1 MSADLLPL
9 PSRQRNAKPWAA
21 LAAVGPMADASTG
34 RSTGAKMAEPVGQR
48 LSSSIVEL
56 ASTLTRYNQEI
67 AERTAEKERMG
78 KILAEFRKHI
88 AWQGQRKQLMRR
100 NQERLFNESSWLEG
114 KTAEVLVARPSPPR
128 HRLGTAGPS
137 PCLVLPAVHRSGRIW
152 YSCPTSSG
160 RSRPSWARCAT
171 ATPGCPAQGTLS

>member
-1 MSADLLPL
+1 
-9 PSRQRNAKPWAA
+9 
-21 LAAVGPMADASTG
+21 MADGSTG

-78 KILAEFRKHI
+78 KILAEFRKHT

-114 KTAEVLVARPSPPR
+114 KTAEVLVARPS
-128 HRLGTAGPS
+128 HLATAKAQPDP
-137 PCLVLPAVHRSGRIW
+137 PCLVPPAVHRSGRIW

-171 ATPGCPAQGTLS
+171 ATPGCPAQGILS

>member
-1 MSADLLPL
+1 
-9 PSRQRNAKPWAA
+9 
-21 LAAVGPMADASTG
+21 
-34 RSTGAKMAEPVGQR
+34 MAEPVGNR

-56 ASTLTRYNQEI
+56 ASTLTRYNQEL

-114 KTAEVLVARPSPPR
+114 KTAEVLVARPSPPC
-128 HRLGTAGPS
+128 LGTA
-137 PCLVLPAVHRSGRIW
+137 
-152 YSCPTSSG
+152 
-160 RSRPSWARCAT
+160 
-171 ATPGCPAQGTLS
+171 

>member
-1 MSADLLPL
+1 
-9 PSRQRNAKPWAA
+9 
-21 LAAVGPMADASTG
+21 MADGSTG

-128 HRLGTAGPS
+128 HRPGTAGPS
-137 PCLVLPAVHRSGRIW
+137 PCLVPPAVHRSGRIW

>member
-1 MSADLLPL
+1 
-9 PSRQRNAKPWAA
+9 
-21 LAAVGPMADASTG
+21 MADGSTG
-34 RSTGAKMAEPVGQR
+34 RSTGAKMAEPVGNR

-56 ASTLTRYNQEI
+56 ASTLTRYNQEL

-128 HRLGTAGPS
+128 HRRGTAGPS
-137 PCLVLPAVHRSGRIW
+137 PCLVPPAVHRSGRTW
-152 YSCPTSSG
+152 CSCPTSSG

>member
-1 MSADLLPL
+1 MLLPPAQLPDLGRRPNRALGALAPALLPL
-9 PSRQRNAKPWAA
+9 PARQRNAKPWR
-21 LAAVGPMADASTG
+21 LAAVRAMADASTG
-34 RSTGAKMAEPVGQR
+34 RSTGAKMAEPVGHR

-114 KTAEVLVARPSPPR
+114 KTAEVLVARPS
-128 HRLGTAGPS
+128 HL
-137 PCLVLPAVHRSGRIW
+137 
-152 YSCPTSSG
+152 
-160 RSRPSWARCAT
+160 AT
-171 ATPGCPAQGTLS
+171 A